1 MTDSFDASPLD
12 VAAVT
17 ALLGRPPAGRFGVV
31 VRRPSGDPVVIRN
44 APSLEDGTPMP
55 TLYWLVDHAL
65 SRQVA
70 RLESEGAIRQLERE
84 VDPGALRAAHDAYA
98 QERDALVVRGSGP
111 VPTGGVGGTR
121 EGVKCLHAHLANFLA
136 CGLDPVGERV
146 AARIELG
153 ELVPMPRGH
162 DRLSR

>member
-1 MTDSFDASPLD
+1 LTDSFDASPLD
-12 VAAVT
+12 VAAVA
-17 ALLGRPPAGRFGVV
+17 ALLGRPPAGRFHVV

-55 TLYWLVDHAL
+55 TLYWLVDRTL

-70 RLESEGAIRQLERE
+70 RLESEGAIGQLERE
-84 VDPGALRAAHDAYA
+84 VDPVELRAAHDAYA
-98 QERDALVVRGSGP
+98 RERDALVVHGDGP

-136 CGLDPVGERV
+136 SGLDPVGERV
-146 AARIELG
+146 AASIELG
-153 ELVPMPRGH
+153 ELVPRPPGH